1 MFNIVYLFWN
11 YNKKEQSLCHH
22 PLRKC
27 REYICRIN
35 LCANWKG
42 YTYEQVSVV
51 YYLIGDLER
60 IVDVSRWFWKRLS
73 TILKRL
79 KRLTLLKSSTV
90 SILCSLY
97 SDFKDFDWFASEIFP
112 KTEIAVAIIPQSTHR
127 KLYKANRNDFS
138 TISKR
143 LSRVKCDVSL
153 KTVRALPDVLWPY
166 PLTKKTSLQKISS
179 TLLLSIEIGIFLVS
193 YSPSLKS
200 RYPFTVYQFCDLA
213 FWLQNQKFNTWHISC
228 CLVRLYQTM

>member
-1 MFNIVYLFWN
+1 MYHI
-11 YNKKEQSLCHH
+11 K
-22 PLRKC
+22 
-27 REYICRIN
+27 
-35 LCANWKG
+35 LCANIKG
-42 YTYEQVSVV
+42 STYERVSVV

-60 IVDVSRWFWKRLS
+60 IVDVSRWFRKRLS
-73 TILKRL
+73 TILKRLKRL

-97 SDFKDFDWFASEIFP
+97 SDFKDFDRLANEIFP
-112 KTEIAVAIIPQSTHR
+112 KTEIAVAIKPKSPHR

-166 PLTKKTSLQKISS
+166 PLTKKPSLHKISS
-179 TLLLSIEIGIFLVS
+179 TLLLSLEIGIFLVS

-200 RYPFTVYQFCDLA
+200 GCPFTVYQFCDLGC
-213 FWLQNQKFNTWHISC
+213 WLQHKIFGPWHISC
-228 CLVRLYQTM
+228 CIGKLYQTM

>member
-1 MFNIVYLFWN
+1 MYHI
-11 YNKKEQSLCHH
+11 K
-22 PLRKC
+22 
-27 REYICRIN
+27 
-35 LCANWKG
+35 LCANIKG
-42 YTYEQVSVV
+42 STYKRVSFV
-51 YYLIGDLER
+51 YYLVGDLER
-60 IVDVSRWFWKRLS
+60 IVDVSRWFRKRLS
-73 TILKRL
+73 TILKRLKRL

-97 SDFKDFDWFASEIFP
+97 SNFKDFDRLASEIFL

-127 KLYKANRNDFS
+127 KLYRANRIDFS

-143 LSRVKCDVSL
+143 LSRVKSDDSL
-153 KTVRALPDVLWPY
+153 ETVRALPDVLWPY

>member
-1 MFNIVYLFWN
+1 MYHI
-11 YNKKEQSLCHH
+11 K
-22 PLRKC
+22 
-27 REYICRIN
+27 
-35 LCANWKG
+35 LCANIKG
-42 YTYEQVSVV
+42 STYERVSVV

-60 IVDVSRWFWKRLS
+60 IVDVSRWFRKRLS

-97 SDFKDFDWFASEIFP
+97 SDFKDFDRLASEIFP

-143 LSRVKCDVSL
+143 LSRVKSDVSL
-153 KTVRALPDVLWPY
+153 KTVRALPHVLCPY
-166 PLTKKTSLQKISS
+166 PLTKKPSLHKISS
-179 TLLLSIEIGIFLVS
+179 TLLLSLEIGIFLVS

-200 RYPFTVYQFCDLA
+200 RCPFTVYQFCDLGC
-213 FWLQNQKFNTWHISC
+213 WLQHKIFGPWHISC
-228 CLVRLYQTM
+228 CLVKLHETI